1 MRSGHVPVS
10 TGGIGVRSVEMD
22 AFRVSDLRWPG
33 LSGLPR
39 HTHDRPILAVIL
51 EGDFSIHFPTRT
63 LECTAAT
70 LFTEPAA
77 ERHGNRFG
85 REGARSLALELDLD
99 RLDLPQRVR
108 TFLDRVNHFADIE
121 IHALAARVA
130 REIAQ
135 PDDLSP
141 LVIEG
146 LAYEIL
152 GTAVRNGERE
162 RGLPGWLRLAR
173 DFLHLRFSTGLR
185 LGELAREVGVQPAH
199 LARVFRAKYGVSV
212 GAYVRR
218 LRVEDAKRQLA
229 DSELPIAQVAFA
241 LGFADQ
247 SHFTR
252 AFARVTGVTP
262 GRYRA
267 SLRSRRFVPRASNG
281 HASCVA
287 LDAAQHGAT
296 GCGPGCLRARS
307 ETASEAAG
315 AVRRTPGPD
324 PPGR

>member
-1 MRSGHVPVS
+1 MQRGHVPVS
-10 TGGIGVRSVEMD
+10 LGGTEVRSVELD
-22 AFRVSDLRWPG
+22 ALRVSDLRFPR
-33 LSGLPR
+33 LSALPF

-51 EGDFSIHFPTRT
+51 EGDFAVRFPSRT

-70 LFTEPAA
+70 MFTEPAG
-77 ERHGNRFG
+77 ERHGNHFG
-85 REGARSLALELDLD
+85 RDGARSLALELDLD

-108 TFLDRVNHFADIE
+108 SFLDRVNHFADIE

-130 REIAQ
+130 REIAH
-135 PDDLSP
+135 PDDLSH
-141 LVIEG
+141 LVIAG

-152 GTAVRNGERE
+152 GAAVRNGDRE

-173 DFLHLRFSTGLR
+173 DFLHVRFSNRLR

-199 LARVFRAKYGVSV
+199 LARVFRAKYGVSI
-212 GAYVRR
+212 GAYVRQ

-252 AFARVTGVTP
+252 AFARVTGITP

-267 SLRSRRFVPRASNG
+267 GTRSPIGAAGAHNG
-281 HASCVA
+281 HERVT
-287 LDAAQHGAT
+287 T
-296 GCGPGCLRARS
+296 GRAPGYPRARS
-307 ETASEAAG
+307 ETASGAADD
-315 AVRRTPGPD
+315 RCKRPGPD
-324 PPGR
+324 PQGR